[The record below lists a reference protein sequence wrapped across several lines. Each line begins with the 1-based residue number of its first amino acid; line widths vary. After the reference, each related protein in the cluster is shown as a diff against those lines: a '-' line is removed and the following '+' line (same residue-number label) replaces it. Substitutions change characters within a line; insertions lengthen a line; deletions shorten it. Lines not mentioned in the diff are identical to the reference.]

1 MRRVILLAFTVSTH
15 VPAFASEADVFNVD
29 LSCSSDLI
37 CDFDVTVRHADDGW
51 EHFANKWEVISPDG
65 KILATRELA
74 HPHDNEQPFT
84 RSLKNVRIPD
94 NLNEVIV
101 RAHDS
106 IHEYGGKEITVKLPN

>member
-1 MRRVILLAFTVSTH
+1 MRSVSLLAFTVSIH
-15 VPAFASEADVFNVD
+15 LPAFADEADVLNVD

-37 CDFDVTVRHADDGW
+37 CDFNVTVKHADDGW

-74 HPHDNEQPFT
+74 HPHVNEQPFT
-84 RSLKNVRIPD
+84 RSLKNVRVPE
-94 NLNEVIV
+94 NLSEVIV